1 MAMMV
6 SECMPEADA
15 FNVQDD
21 GPLQSGLKIPVAK
34 MPYYPMMRGSSA
46 RNVFETI
53 CGFIFEL
60 MKKIKLSVVLT
71 DSQFWAPALVL
82 ILGLLL
88 LIYLR

>member
-1 MAMMV
+1 
-6 SECMPEADA
+6 
-15 FNVQDD
+15 
-21 GPLQSGLKIPVAK
+21 
-34 MPYYPMMRGSSA
+34 MPYYLMMRGSSA

-53 CGFIFEL
+53 CGFTFEL